1 MAELLVKQPITGE
14 LASMRAPSSDVAKGQ
29 SSRAFIEAFF
39 RQRAIFTSVFLGV
52 LALTVLVTILPK
64 KQYRSETKFLLENNR
79 SNPVITPDRNSPSSV
94 EQITEQQ
101 VNSELEILGS
111 DDVISAVADP
121 GWSSLSLSQRTGDTL
136 KLHDQRLG
144 SFRKHLRI
152 EPARKSNIITAS
164 YLAASPEEATSTLE
178 ALLNAYLSRRRLL
191 SRPNGTSS
199 FFNEQAARYQ
209 EAWQKANNEMADFQK
224 QYQVVSVPQ
233 KEEMLSKTIAGD
245 EEDLRGVQ
253 AELSEME
260 GRLHAS
266 AAASGE
272 VPTRHQ
278 TESRVMEG
286 QGSTEGLRS
295 LLVQLQNRRAE
306 LLNRFQPTDRL
317 VQEVDKQIDNTNASL
332 AAMLAQRGVENTTD
346 VNPAWQ
352 QVQSSILENRIE
364 RKALEAK
371 SEKLNANVVDLRGQL
386 KELEALEVPF
396 NSLEESVDQAR
407 SNFELYSEKRDQ
419 AQIEDAMDER
429 KIVNVGIAES
439 PTTTFHAASPQ
450 PVLNAAIGLLSAIFL
465 AAGAIYLA
473 EMGRSNFATPREL
486 ESFSQFPVLAT
497 IPHMQSRLEKEHR
510 PPSPHDLSIVAGESS
525 FGASLAVPVMQS
537 RNIPEQA

>member
-1 MAELLVKQPITGE
+1 
-14 LASMRAPSSDVAKGQ
+14 
-29 SSRAFIEAFF
+29 
-39 RQRAIFTSVFLGV
+39 
-52 LALTVLVTILPK
+52 
-64 KQYRSETKFLLENNR
+64 
-79 SNPVITPDRNSPSSV
+79 
-94 EQITEQQ
+94 
-101 VNSELEILGS
+101 
-111 DDVISAVADP
+111 
-121 GWSSLSLSQRTGDTL
+121 
-136 KLHDQRLG
+136 
-144 SFRKHLRI
+144 
-152 EPARKSNIITAS
+152 
-164 YLAASPEEATSTLE
+164 
-178 ALLNAYLSRRRLL
+178 
-191 SRPNGTSS
+191 
-199 FFNEQAARYQ
+199 
-209 EAWQKANNEMADFQK
+209 
-224 QYQVVSVPQ
+224 
-233 KEEMLSKTIAGD
+233 
-245 EEDLRGVQ
+245 
-253 AELSEME
+253 
-260 GRLHAS
+260 
-266 AAASGE
+266 
-272 VPTRHQ
+272 
-278 TESRVMEG
+278 
-286 QGSTEGLRS
+286 
-295 LLVQLQNRRAE
+295 
-306 LLNRFQPTDRL
+306 
-317 VQEVDKQIDNTNASL
+317 
-332 AAMLAQRGVENTTD
+332 MLAQRGVENTTD

-525 FGASLAVPVMQS
+525 FGAGLAVPVMQS

>member
-1 MAELLVKQPITGE
+1 MKTFATL
-14 LASMRAPSSDVAKGQ
+14 
-29 SSRAFIEAFF
+29 
-39 RQRAIFTSVFLGV
+39 
-52 LALTVLVTILPK
+52 
-64 KQYRSETKFLLENNR
+64 YR
-79 SNPVITPDRNSPSSV
+79 
-94 EQITEQQ
+94 
-101 VNSELEILGS
+101 
-111 DDVISAVADP
+111 
-121 GWSSLSLSQRTGDTL
+121 
-136 KLHDQRLG
+136 RLD
-144 SFRKHLRI
+144 
-152 EPARKSNIITAS
+152 A
-164 YLAASPEEATSTLE
+164 ATSTKHKSL
-178 ALLNAYLSRRRLL
+178 ALQDYLR
-191 SRPNGTSS
+191 
-199 FFNEQAARYQ
+199 AAI
-209 EAWQKANNEMADFQK
+209 AD
-224 QYQVVSVPQ
+224 
-233 KEEMLSKTIAGD
+233 E
-245 EEDLRGVQ
+245 
-253 AELSEME
+253 
-260 GRLHAS
+260 RLHAS

-429 KIVNVGIAES
+429 KIVNVGIAET